1 MFKILELSSD
11 YYAQGP
17 RFVSTFQPTYSFNYV
32 SKGLLIHVSVKLASP
47 FKEKFAKLVQNYN
60 RAIRNYKEIIVHRVS
75 FVQRYI
81 NDHFLNFLF
90 YRR

>member
-32 SKGLLIHVSVKLASP
+32 FKGLLIRVSVKLASS
-47 FKEKFAKLVQNYN
+47 KKNLQRLQKDYN
-60 RAIRNYKEIIVHRVS
+60 RA
-75 FVQRYI
+75 FMQ
-81 NDHFLNFLF
+81 L
-90 YRR
+90 

>member
-32 SKGLLIHVSVKLASP
+32 SKGLLIHVSVKLVSS
-47 FKEKFAKLVQNYN
+47 KKNLQNLYKITIVQS
-60 RAIRNYKEIIVHRVS
+60 EIIRKS
-75 FVQRYI
+75 
-81 NDHFLNFLF
+81 LF
-90 YRR
+90 IEYRLYRDI